1 MRFYAAAQLGPSQ
14 SLTPEGFLACRD
26 TPIARIGT
34 MAYVGDELPGL
45 NAGPDGMI
53 QVSRGEG
60 DLFAD
65 DAIASFEG
73 KPVVIGHTWVTP
85 KNWKSLAVGTMQ
97 NVRRGT
103 GAEQDLLLA
112 DLLITD
118 EYAISRV
125 RGDLREL
132 SLGYD
137 SSYSQD
143 APGVARQHT
152 IIGNHVALVP
162 AGRCGPR
169 CAIGD
174 EEPSMSVF
182 ARIRR
187 LIKTGDEE
195 AALKELDKAEKAEAK
210 TEDEDPDEDKGEKE
224 DREKTSDTLAKVLA
238 RLDALEKPPVT
249 KTEDASPAASVEAWK
264 DMVSLAEVMVPGIAL
279 PSYEDAPIK
288 TADAMCSCQRRALE
302 SAYATKP
309 GKAAIDASLHGA
321 KPTFDSMSR
330 DAVAMLFG
338 ATAAI
343 LGQGNN
349 AGGLRLLVGD
359 ADPNRPDFSHR
370 TPAGLQK
377 IHDNFWAA
385 KTPATARR

>member
-1 MRFYAAAQLGPSQ
+1 MRFYTKAQLGPKQ
-14 SLTPEGFLACRD
+14 SLTEEGFLVCAD
-26 TPIARIGT
+26 VPVARTGPLT
-34 MAYVGDELPGL
+34 YASDELPSIKP
-45 NAGPDGMI
+45 NSVGMI
-53 QVSRGEG
+53 DVHR
-60 DLFAD
+60 DADALFSDTAMS
-65 DAIASFEG
+65 SFEG

-85 KNWKSLAVGTMQ
+85 HNWRTLAVGTMQ
-97 NVRRGT
+97 NVRRGD
-103 GAEQDLLLA
+103 GDEADFLMA

-118 EYAISRV
+118 ADAIARV
-125 RGDLREL
+125 RGGLREL
-132 SLGYD
+132 SLGY
-137 SSYSQD
+137 SAEYSQREAGQAD
-143 APGVARQHT
+143 QHT
-152 IIGNHVALVP
+152 ITGNHVALVP
-162 AGRCGPR
+162 AGRCGSR

-174 EEPSMSVF
+174 QEPRMSVF
-182 ARIRR
+182 SRISR
-187 LIKTGDEE
+187 LLRTGDVDGAVKVADE
-195 AALKELDKAEKAEAK
+195 AAEKEEK
-210 TEDEDPDEDKGEKE
+210 TEDEDPDEDKEEKE
-224 DREKTSDTLAKVLA
+224 DCEKTSDTLAKVLA

-249 KTEDASPAASVEAWK
+249 KTEDASPAASAEAWK

>member
-1 MRFYAAAQLGPSQ
+1 
-14 SLTPEGFLACRD
+14 
-26 TPIARIGT
+26 
-34 MAYVGDELPGL
+34 
-45 NAGPDGMI
+45 
-53 QVSRGEG
+53 
-60 DLFAD
+60 
-65 DAIASFEG
+65 
-73 KPVVIGHTWVTP
+73 
-85 KNWKSLAVGTMQ
+85 
-97 NVRRGT
+97 
-103 GAEQDLLLA
+103 
-112 DLLITD
+112 
-118 EYAISRV
+118 
-125 RGDLREL
+125 
-132 SLGYD
+132 
-137 SSYSQD
+137 
-143 APGVARQHT
+143 
-152 IIGNHVALVP
+152 
-162 AGRCGPR
+162 
-169 CAIGD
+169 
-174 EEPSMSVF
+174 MSVF

-210 TEDEDPDEDKGEKE
+210 TEDEDPDEDKDEKE

-249 KTEDASPAASVEAWK
+249 KIEDASPAASAEAWK

-309 GKAAIDASLHGA
+309 GKIAIDASLRGA